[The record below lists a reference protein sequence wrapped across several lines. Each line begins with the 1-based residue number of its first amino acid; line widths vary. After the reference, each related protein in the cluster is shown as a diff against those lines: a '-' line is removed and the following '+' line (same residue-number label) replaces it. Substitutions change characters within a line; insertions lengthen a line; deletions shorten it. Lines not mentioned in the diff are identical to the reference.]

1 MSAKDWIA
9 LARPSNLP
17 TVWTNVLAGAV
28 LAGGDNYLQIAL
40 LAAAGSIF
48 YCAGMILNDAFDREI
63 DRRERPERPIPSG
76 RVAAS
81 TAFLVGFVGLGMGIY
96 LARYAAPKFAV
107 TAMSIALATAIVLYD
122 LRHKKYV
129 LAPFIMGLCRALLY
143 LLAAVAVAPD
153 AATAVRNVMLPA
165 AALWA
170 WTVGLTFVARAE
182 STGRVPKLA
191 LGLLSA
197 PALLSV
203 ALGYQGAVATVVI
216 ALLILWTGR
225 AVMLAGRR
233 AIGPAIVSLIAGIS
247 AVDAVALAG
256 AGAPVLAIVAFFGVP
271 ATLRLQAWVRGT

>member
-1 MSAKDWIA
+1 MSAKDWVA

-28 LAGGDNYLQIAL
+28 IAGGDDYLQIAL

-76 RVAAS
+76 RISAS
-81 TAFLVGFVGLGMGIY
+81 TAFLVGFIGLAAAIY
-96 LARYAAPKFAV
+96 LAHSAAPKLAV
-107 TAMSIALATAIVLYD
+107 TILGAALAAAIVLYD
-122 LRHKKYV
+122 VRHKKYV

-143 LLAAVAVAPD
+143 LLAAIAVSPD
-153 AATAVRNVMLPA
+153 AGTAMRNVMLPA

-170 WTVGLTFVARAE
+170 WVVGLTFVARAE
-182 STGRVPKLA
+182 STGQVPKLA
-191 LGLLSA
+191 LALLSA
-197 PALLSV
+197 PAFLSV
-203 ALGYQGAVATVVI
+203 ALGYQGAVATVIV

-225 AVMLAGRR
+225 AVVLAGRR

-256 AGAPVLAIVAFFGVP
+256 AGAPILAIVAFFGLP